1 MSWWALWALWASFFG
16 MARADDALGPA
27 TAVEWKRCYPK
38 YVRQEAMCT
47 TLLAPVDVKDPTGE
61 TLLLNVVK
69 LPAIRSNAEPDPVF
83 ILAGGPGQGA
93 TEAIATLY
101 PALRK
106 VHQRRTLVFID
117 QRGTGKSEPLDCD
130 LPDDADGIEVPKEA
144 LEHCWS
150 EMPRDPKWYQTPR
163 LADDTDWVRR
173 QLGYEQV
180 NLYGVSY
187 GTRLG
192 LTIMQ
197 RHPSTVRSAVLDG
210 VVPFQRAIGGDFGV
224 GVRDALEAVL
234 ADCTSDEDCRSAFPN
249 LEDEYR
255 QVVSALQNGSKIV
268 RHPHPVTGVMTE
280 TTVTDQAFWA
290 VLQQLLYQSTTA
302 SLIPYA
308 IHSIASE
315 DDWSTIVGWLGNS
328 PFDGIPIGLYLSIMC
343 AEDVSQIEFSK
354 APEMDIGVLSTTQ
367 LQEMCA
373 IWKTT
378 PSTEPVLEWT
388 SDVPT
393 LLLSGEF
400 DPVTPP
406 AYGDLA
412 LSTLRNATH
421 VIVSGMGHNTIHQ
434 PCISDSVT
442 DFYQELEPQKLD
454 VRCASE
460 IRRPPFV
467 LSAAGTAP

>member
-1 MSWWALWALWASFFG
+1 MGWLALFFG
-16 MARADDALGPA
+16 VAMAEDVLDIDV
-27 TAVEWKRCYPK
+27 AVEWKRCYPK
-38 YVRQEAMCT
+38 YVRQEALCT
-47 TLLAPVDVKDPTGE
+47 TLSVPVDISNPMGD
-61 TLLLNVVK
+61 TLPLNIVK
-69 LPAIRSNAEPDPVF
+69 LPAIRSSAEPDPVF

-93 TEAIATLY
+93 TETIATLY

-130 LPDDADGIEVPKEA
+130 LPDDADGMEVPTEA
-144 LEHCWS
+144 LKQCLS
-150 EMPRDPKWYQTPR
+150 DMPRSSKWYQTTR
-163 LADDTDWVRR
+163 LADDTDWVRER
-173 QLGYEQV
+173 LGYAQI

-210 VVPFQRAIGGDFGV
+210 VVPFQRAIGGDFGS
-224 GVRDALEAVL
+224 GVRDALAAVF
-234 ADCTSDEDCRSAFPN
+234 ADCASDVECHTAFPN
-249 LEDEYR
+249 LEAEYR
-255 QVVSALQNGSKIV
+255 QVVSALQSDSQVV
-268 RHPHPVTGVMTE
+268 RHPNPITGIMTE

-290 VLQQLLYQSTTA
+290 VLQQLLYQNTTA

-308 IHSIASE
+308 IHSIATE

-343 AEDVSQIEFSK
+343 AEDVSQIDFSK

-367 LQEMCA
+367 LEEMCS
-373 IWKTT
+373 IWNAT
-378 PSTEPVLEWT
+378 PSTRPDLDWT

-393 LLLSGEF
+393 VLLSGEF

-412 LSTLRNATH
+412 LSMLRNATH
-421 VIVSGMGHNTIHQ
+421 VVVSGMGHNTIHQ
-434 PCISDSVT
+434 PCISDGVT
-442 DFYQELEPQKLD
+442 DFYQQLSPQNIEVD
-454 VRCASE
+454 CAQS